1 MKRTLTIIGLTLAVV
16 LTLGG
21 CMTYF
26 GSESGKLAYA
36 EVEGTP
42 AGEVSI
48 EEGFLYIIHPDVL
61 VIGGEK
67 MWENIDQDLE
77 PVLTE
82 MGADAVRGLQLG
94 YGATLIDMLL
104 SSFVP
109 VVNWGTYTIE
119 GEAVSQ

>member
-1 MKRTLTIIGLTLAVV
+1 MKRTLTIVGLALAVI

-36 EVEGTP
+36 EVEGTSV
-42 AGEVSI
+42 GEVSI
-48 EEGFLYIIHPDVL
+48 EEGFLYIIHPDVF

-67 MWENIDQDLE
+67 MWENIDQDLDPALE
-77 PVLTE
+77 ELA
-82 MGADAVRGLQLG
+82 ADAVRDLRLG
-94 YGATLIDMLL
+94 YGGTITDILL
-104 SSFVP
+104 SSIVP
-109 VVNWGTYTIE
+109 VVSWGTYTIE